1 MFLPLIKIT
10 GVKKFLTSK
19 KFKIIVS
26 NSKLDYKFQMDNFKI
41 LKIKF
46 KIYLIR
52 KFLIY
57 ISFFNL
63 KIEKKK

>member
-57 ISFFNL
+57 I
-63 KIEKKK
+63 

>member
-57 ISFFNL
+57 IYL
-63 KIEKKK
+63 IKKI

>member
-57 ISFFNL
+57 IYR
-63 KIEKKK
+63 EKKNIIF